1 MLLLILIDGLAIRD
15 IVINQKENYL
25 KIFYISLVLLIPIAG
40 FSLYYMIR
48 SIKLIQFYAVTGPTL
63 LSN

>member
-1 MLLLILIDGLAIRD
+1 MVVYGIMLLLILIDGLAIRD

-48 SIKLIQFYAVTGPTL
+48 SIKR
-63 LSN
+63 

>member
-1 MLLLILIDGLAIRD
+1 MVVYGIMLLLILIDGLAIRD

-25 KIFYISLVLLIPIAG
+25 KIFYISLVLLIPIVG

-48 SIKLIQFYAVTGPTL
+48 SIKR
-63 LSN
+63 